1 MNATRN
7 ENYSPEQISDAEKI
21 LEVYAKLP
29 DNKRPMLMII
39 INALISG
46 MEIQELISEERSK
59 NHGYIKNTN
68 NGNNSKGSRSNRTIL

>member
-1 MNATRN
+1 MNATKN

-29 DNKRPMLMII
+29 DNKKPVLMVI

-46 MEIQELISEERSK
+46 MEIQEMLAGK
-59 NHGYIKNTN
+59 QTV
-68 NGNNSKGSRSNRTIL
+68 

>member
-1 MNATRN
+1 MNATKN

-29 DNKRPMLMII
+29 DNKKPVLMVI

-46 MEIQELISEERSK
+46 MEIHETLAGKQ
-59 NHGYIKNTN
+59 TV
-68 NGNNSKGSRSNRTIL
+68 

>member
-1 MNATRN
+1 MNAVKN

-29 DNKRPMLMII
+29 NNKKPMLMVI

-46 MEIQELISEERSK
+46 MEIQEMLAGK
-59 NHGYIKNTN
+59 Q
-68 NGNNSKGSRSNRTIL
+68 TI

>member
-1 MNATRN
+1 MNATKN

-29 DNKRPMLMII
+29 DNKKPVLMVI

-46 MEIQELISEERSK
+46 MEIQETLAWK
-59 NHGYIKNTN
+59 QTV
-68 NGNNSKGSRSNRTIL
+68 